1 MIASLARNKNSFNKK
16 KEKEHRSSYK
26 LSSNK
31 SWNWFFAWMKC
42 SMFIVQTPHQTHK
55 GNGCV
60 LFEIESKIL
69 LLLETSDLT

>member
-1 MIASLARNKNSFNKK
+1 
-16 KEKEHRSSYK
+16 
-26 LSSNK
+26 
-31 SWNWFFAWMKC
+31 MKC

-69 LLLETSDLT
+69 LLLKDFRFNIEYCSTLGSFNTY